1 MKVEEPVDGTLIVT
15 YDSSGLTKLMLTVMA
30 LILGVAAY
38 DLLVGTRGTDRLVG
52 LLASAGTCLSIGIVF
67 LETTWFEFAGATRLI
82 TWRRRWA
89 LRERSGTLPFA
100 AVQSVLIETPM
111 GDDGTP
117 SRRISL
123 RTKDGVGI
131 PITVGYRP
139 DPDRTVLQI
148 ATRIRTLLGHDSEET
163 GTTDAKALVGAGRI
177 IDAIRVLRQEEGLSL
192 VEAKKRVDEL
202 ARRSK

>member
-1 MKVEEPVDGTLIVT
+1 MKVEEPVDGTLIIT
-15 YDSSGLTKLMLTVMA
+15 YDSSGLTKLMLGVMA
-30 LILGVAAY
+30 LILCVAAY
-38 DLLVGTRGTDRLVG
+38 DLLIGTRGTDRLVA
-52 LLASAGTCLSIGIVF
+52 LLASAGICLAIGIVF
-67 LETTWFEFAGATRLI
+67 LERTWFEFAGATRLI

-100 AVQSVLIETPM
+100 AVQSVLVETPL

-123 RTKDGVGI
+123 RTKDGAGI

-139 DPDRTVLQI
+139 DPDRAVLQL
-148 ATRIRTLLGHDSEET
+148 ANRIRTLLGHGADET
-163 GTTDAKALVGAGRI
+163 GAADVRALVGAGRT

-192 VEAKKRVDEL
+192 VEAKERVDEL
-202 ARRSK
+202 ARRPG